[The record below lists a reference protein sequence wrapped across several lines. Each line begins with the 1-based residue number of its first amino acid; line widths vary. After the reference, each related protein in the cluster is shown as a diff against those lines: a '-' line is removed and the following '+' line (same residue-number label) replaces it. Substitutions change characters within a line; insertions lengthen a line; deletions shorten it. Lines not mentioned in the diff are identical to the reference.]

1 MNIVKTV
8 DTILFS
14 NHRLELYY
22 NLFKMQRHLNL
33 IQSALDLREW
43 VGRRMIY
50 KHYSEVVS

>member
-14 NHRLELYY
+14 NHPLELYN
-22 NLFKMQRHLNL
+22 NLFITQRQLNL
-33 IQSALDLREW
+33 IQSALDLRERIGW
-43 VGRRMIY
+43 RMIQ

>member
-14 NHRLELYY
+14 NHRLELYN
-22 NLFKMQRHLNL
+22 NLFITQRQLNL
-33 IQSALDLREW
+33 IQSALDLRERIGW
-43 VGRRMIY
+43 RMNK